1 MRRLKQVKVVMLPV
15 KHSKMGRSLVTVI
28 VLLSAVLALTMSLGC
43 GSASTSNGGVGA
55 PSEAGDGGGADP
67 RIRSSEGSYTIDDL
81 KTAGVKAN
89 KDYDV
94 EDLPGADAAW
104 RVIFNRLDY
113 EVRFYP
119 DHQTLLDDGIPY
131 AEHVT
136 GDDAVVIGDDVIW
149 EEGAKDRRRCSR
161 DADTPH
167 SGCAYSPRYWDYVV
181 VGNMILMCEGLE
193 SKQSIENCDDLLA
206 ELQ

>member
-1 MRRLKQVKVVMLPV
+1 MIAKVQRHAASNFVAISVFLI
-15 KHSKMGRSLVTVI
+15 GI
-28 VLLSAVLALTMSLGC
+28 LAIGASISC
-43 GSASTSNGGVGA
+43 GSDS
-55 PSEAGDGGGADP
+55 AGDGSVGEASGTGGETGGVDP
-67 RIRSSEGSYTIDDL
+67 RIRSTDGTYTIDDL

-94 EDLPGADAAW
+94 EDLPGAEAAW

-119 DHQTLLDDGIPY
+119 DHQTLLDEGIPY

-136 GDDAVVIGDDVIW
+136 GDDAIVIGDDVIW

-193 SKQSIENCDDLLA
+193 NEQSIDNCDNLL
-206 ELQ
+206 EKLQ

>member
-1 MRRLKQVKVVMLPV
+1 MFPHIEVSMSKKAMFYRSPRAIIAVVCLAFVM
-15 KHSKMGRSLVTVI
+15 VI
-28 VLLSAVLALTMSLGC
+28 ATSTAC
-43 GSASTSNGGVGA
+43 GSD
-55 PSEAGDGGGADP
+55 AGDSSGGGDAPAEGSGSDP
-67 RIRSSEGSYTIDDL
+67 RIRSTEGAYTIDDL
-81 KTAGVKAN
+81 KSAAGVKAN

-94 EDLPGADAAW
+94 EELPGADAAW
-104 RVIFNRLDY
+104 RIIYNRLDY

-119 DHQTLLDDGIPY
+119 DHQTLLDEGIPY
-131 AEHVT
+131 VEHVT

-193 SKQSIENCDDLLA
+193 SKQSIDNCDNLLA
-206 ELQ
+206 ELEQ

>member
-1 MRRLKQVKVVMLPV
+1 MFSV
-15 KHSKMGRSLVTVI
+15 KHSKIGQPLVTVI

-43 GSASTSNGGVGA
+43 GSASTSNGGSGVGA

-89 KDYDV
+89 KDYDI

-136 GDDAVVIGDDVIW
+136 GDDAVVIGDDVLW

-206 ELQ
+206 EIQ

>member
-1 MRRLKQVKVVMLPV
+1 MFRRIEVSM
-15 KHSKMGRSLVTVI
+15 SKKAMSYRSPHAI
-28 VLLSAVLALTMSLGC
+28 IAVLCLAFVMAIAASTAC
-43 GSASTSNGGVGA
+43 GSDTGDTSGGDA
-55 PSEAGDGGGADP
+55 PAEGSGADP
-67 RIRSSEGSYTIDDL
+67 RIRSADGTYTIDDL
-81 KTAGVKAN
+81 KAAAGVKAN

-94 EDLPGADAAW
+94 EELPGADAAW
-104 RVIFNRLDY
+104 RIIYNRLDY

-119 DHQTLLDDGIPY
+119 DHQTLLDEGIPY
-131 AEHVT
+131 VEHVT

-193 SKQSIENCDDLLA
+193 SKQSIDNCDNLLA
-206 ELQ
+206 ELEQ

>member
-1 MRRLKQVKVVMLPV
+1 MFAEKEHKIGQ
-15 KHSKMGRSLVTVI
+15 SLVTVI

-43 GSASTSNGGVGA
+43 GSASTSNGSSGGA
-55 PSEAGDGGGADP
+55 PSEAGDGADP
-67 RIRSSEGSYTIDDL
+67 RIRSSDGSYTIDDL

-89 KDYDV
+89 KDYDI

-136 GDDAVVIGDDVIW
+136 GDDAVVIGDDVLW

-206 ELQ
+206 EIQ

>member
-1 MRRLKQVKVVMLPV
+1 MTRNAT
-15 KHSKMGRSLVTVI
+15 SFRSIYSLAI
-28 VLLSAVLALTMSLGC
+28 VLCLAVTMAIAASTAC
-43 GSASTSNGGVGA
+43 GSDT
-55 PSEAGDGGGADP
+55 GDSGGGAPAEGNGGDP
-67 RIRSSEGSYTIDDL
+67 RIRSTEGTYTIDNL
-81 KTAGVKAN
+81 KAAAGVKAN

-94 EDLPGADAAW
+94 EELPGADAAW
-104 RVIFNRLDY
+104 RIIYNRLDY

-131 AEHVT
+131 VEHVT
-136 GDDAVVIGDDVIW
+136 GDDAIVIGDDVIW

-167 SGCAYSPRYWDYVV
+167 SGCSYSPRYWDYVV

-193 SKQSIENCDDLLA
+193 SKQSIENCDNLL
-206 ELQ
+206 EQLP

>member
-1 MRRLKQVKVVMLPV
+1 MTRNATSL
-15 KHSKMGRSLVTVI
+15 RSIYTLAI
-28 VLLSAVLALTMSLGC
+28 LLSLAVTMVIAASIAC
-43 GSASTSNGGVGA
+43 GSDT
-55 PSEAGDGGGADP
+55 GDSGGGGSDTSAEGGGGDP
-67 RIRSSEGSYTIDDL
+67 RIRSTEGTYTIDNL
-81 KTAGVKAN
+81 KAAAGVKAN

-94 EDLPGADAAW
+94 EELPGADAAW
-104 RVIFNRLDY
+104 RIIYNRLDY

-119 DHQTLLDDGIPY
+119 DHQTLLDEGIPY
-131 AEHVT
+131 VEHVT

-193 SKQSIENCDDLLA
+193 SKQSIDNCNNLL
-206 ELQ
+206 EQLP

>member
-1 MRRLKQVKVVMLPV
+1 MTRKAT
-15 KHSKMGRSLVTVI
+15 SFRSLYLLATTLSLVI
-28 VLLSAVLALTMSLGC
+28 TMAIVASTAC
-43 GSASTSNGGVGA
+43 GSDT
-55 PSEAGDGGGADP
+55 DGGDAAPAEGSGGDP
-67 RIRSSEGSYTIDDL
+67 RIRSSEGTYSIDDL

-94 EDLPGADAAW
+94 EDLPGADDAW
-104 RVIFNRLDY
+104 RIIYNRLDY

-119 DHQTLLDDGIPY
+119 DHQTLLDEGIPY
-131 AEHVT
+131 VEHVT
-136 GDDAVVIGDDVIW
+136 GDDAIVIGDDVIW

-167 SGCAYSPRYWDYVV
+167 SGCSYSPRYWDYVV

-193 SKQSIENCDDLLA
+193 SKQSIDNCDNLL
-206 ELQ
+206 EQLP

>member
-1 MRRLKQVKVVMLPV
+1 MSRKAMSYRSPHAIIAILCL
-15 KHSKMGRSLVTVI
+15 SLVMAIAAST
-28 VLLSAVLALTMSLGC
+28 AC
-43 GSASTSNGGVGA
+43 GSDTGDTSGDA
-55 PSEAGDGGGADP
+55 PAEGNGADP
-67 RIRSSEGSYTIDDL
+67 RIRSTDGTYTIDDL
-81 KTAGVKAN
+81 KTASGVKAN

-94 EDLPGADAAW
+94 EELPGANAAW
-104 RVIFNRLDY
+104 RIIYNRLDY

-119 DHQTLLDDGIPY
+119 DHQTLLDEGIPY
-131 AEHVT
+131 VEHVT

-193 SKQSIENCDDLLA
+193 SKQSIENCDNLLA
-206 ELQ
+206 EMEQ

>member
-1 MRRLKQVKVVMLPV
+1 MTRNAT
-15 KHSKMGRSLVTVI
+15 SFRSIYALAI
-28 VLLSAVLALTMSLGC
+28 LLSLAVTMVIAASTAC
-43 GSASTSNGGVGA
+43 GSDTGDSG
-55 PSEAGDGGGADP
+55 GDGSDTSAEGGGGDP
-67 RIRSSEGSYTIDDL
+67 RIRSTEGTYTIDNL
-81 KTAGVKAN
+81 KAAAGVKAN

-94 EDLPGADAAW
+94 EELPGADAAW
-104 RVIFNRLDY
+104 RIIYNRLDY

-119 DHQTLLDDGIPY
+119 DHQTLLDEGIPY
-131 AEHVT
+131 VEHVT

-193 SKQSIENCDDLLA
+193 SKQSIDNCDNLL
-206 ELQ
+206 EQLP

>member
-1 MRRLKQVKVVMLPV
+1 MTIKSLP
-15 KHSKMGRSLVTVI
+15 SIYTSLLI
-28 VLLSAVLALTMSLGC
+28 SGLAALAAIAFSVAC
-43 GSASTSNGGVGA
+43 GSADTNGGDGTSGNNQDA
-55 PSEAGDGGGADP
+55 PAEGGTTSDP
-67 RIRSSEGSYTIDDL
+67 RIRSTDSTYTIDDL
-81 KTAGVKAN
+81 KGTAGLKSN
-89 KDYDV
+89 KEYDI
-94 EDLPGADAAW
+94 EELPGADSAW
-104 RVIFNRLDY
+104 RIIFNRLDY

-119 DHQTLLDDGIPY
+119 DHQTLLDEGIPY

-167 SGCAYSPRYWDYVV
+167 SGCSYSPRYWDYVV

-193 SKQSIENCDDLLA
+193 SKQSIENCDNLL
-206 ELQ
+206 EQLP

>member
-1 MRRLKQVKVVMLPV
+1 MFAEKEHKIGQ
-15 KHSKMGRSLVTVI
+15 SLVTVI

-43 GSASTSNGGVGA
+43 GSASTSNGGSGVGA

-67 RIRSSEGSYTIDDL
+67 RIRNSEGSYTIDDL

-89 KDYDV
+89 KDYDI

-136 GDDAVVIGDDVIW
+136 GDDAVVIGDDVLW

-206 ELQ
+206 EIQ

>member
-1 MRRLKQVKVVMLPV
+1 MMQSNTRQ
-15 KHSKMGRSLVTVI
+15 RSTGI
-28 VLLSAVLALTMSLGC
+28 VLALLLGLAALLAVSISIAC
-43 GSASTSNGGVGA
+43 GSDDGGDAADGA
-55 PSEAGDGGGADP
+55 PAQDAVDP
-67 RIRSSEGSYTIDDL
+67 RIRSADGTYSIDDL

-94 EDLPGADAAW
+94 EALPGADAAW
-104 RVIFNRLDY
+104 RVIYNRLDY

-119 DHQTLLDDGIPY
+119 DHQTLLDEGIPY

-167 SGCAYSPRYWDYVV
+167 SGCAYSPRYWDYIV

-193 SKQSIENCDDLLA
+193 SKQSIENCDNLLK
-206 ELQ
+206 ELE

>member
-1 MRRLKQVKVVMLPV
+1 MKKYAKSFPRIY
-15 KHSKMGRSLVTVI
+15 SLTTA
-28 VLLSAVLALTMSLGC
+28 LSLAIAIMIAAAIAC
-43 GSASTSNGGVGA
+43 GSDTSNSGDAPAEGG
-55 PSEAGDGGGADP
+55 DP
-67 RIRSSEGSYTIDDL
+67 RIRSTEGSYSIDDL

-94 EDLPGADAAW
+94 ADLPGADDAW
-104 RVIFNRLDY
+104 RVIYNRLDY

-119 DHQTLLDDGIPY
+119 DHQTLLDEGIPY
-131 AEHVT
+131 VEHVT
-136 GDDAVVIGDDVIW
+136 GDDAIVIGDDVIW

-193 SKQSIENCDDLLA
+193 SKQSLENCDNLLQQ
-206 ELQ
+206 LP

>member
-1 MRRLKQVKVVMLPV
+1 MTRNATSFRSVYALAIVVFLA
-15 KHSKMGRSLVTVI
+15 VTMAI
-28 VLLSAVLALTMSLGC
+28 AASTAC
-43 GSASTSNGGVGA
+43 GSDNGDSG
-55 PSEAGDGGGADP
+55 GDGGDTLAEGSGGDP
-67 RIRSSEGSYTIDDL
+67 RIRSTEGTYTIEDL
-81 KTAGVKAN
+81 KATAGVKAN

-104 RVIFNRLDY
+104 RIIFNRLDY

-119 DHQTLLDDGIPY
+119 DHQTLLDEGIPY
-131 AEHVT
+131 VEHVT

-167 SGCAYSPRYWDYVV
+167 SGCAYSPRYWDYIV

-193 SKQSIENCDDLLA
+193 SKQSIDNCDNFLEQLP
-206 ELQ
+206 